1 METCQLLQEK
11 NIGCLVVEEG
21 GKLSGI
27 LTDRDIALKVTGES
41 KDPEQTTVR
50 KVMTA
55 NPAHVTVDKA
65 LHDLTSL
72 MHTQHV
78 RRVPIVDKDNTILG
92 LVTLDDLLILL
103 SGEMADLGEGIFGAL
118 QEAEAEL
125 TEVRPPF
132 GWLLSYL

>member
-1 METCQLLQEK
+1 M
-11 NIGCLVVEEG
+11 
-21 GKLSGI
+21 
-27 LTDRDIALKVTGES
+27 
-41 KDPEQTTVR
+41 TT
-50 KVMTA
+50 
-55 NPAHVTVDKA
+55 NPTHVTVDKS
-65 LHDLTSL
+65 LYDLTSL

-103 SGEMADLGEGIFGAL
+103 SDEMADLGEGILGAL
-118 QEAEAEL
+118 QEAEVEL